1 MNTPEKRYASD
12 LRVLTRSKS
21 YDLRE
26 SDIRTMIF
34 DYLGKIGVFCW
45 LDRQGI
51 SKPGRGTFK
60 SSKGVA
66 DIIGIYK
73 GKPLAIEVKKPG
85 GDLSTIQFFWLDRFR
100 KAGGIVIV
108 ACSIVDVQKG
118 LKEVTQ

>member
-1 MNTPEKRYASD
+1 MSGIRE
-12 LRVLTRSKS
+12 LTRSKS

-26 SDIRTMIF
+26 SDIRKMIF
-34 DYLGKIGVFCW
+34 DYLGKMNVFCW

-73 GKPLAIEVKKPG
+73 GKPLAIEVKRPG

-100 KAGGIVIV
+100 KAGGIAIV
-108 ACSIVDVQKG
+108 ACSIDEVQKQ
-118 LKEVTQ
+118 LSEVK